1 MEELTCHTT
10 VLLCKKLKTRMKE
23 MQINESK
30 IKIKEKRADLEK
42 DYEFMS
48 CFVPA
53 AYRLKP
59 DNGSRPQFAGMGH
72 YERPKGMGLP

>member
-1 MEELTCHTT
+1 
-10 VLLCKKLKTRMKE
+10 MKE

-59 DNGSRPQFAGMGH
+59 GNGSRPQFALAWGTMKDPRGW
-72 YERPKGMGLP
+72 GLP